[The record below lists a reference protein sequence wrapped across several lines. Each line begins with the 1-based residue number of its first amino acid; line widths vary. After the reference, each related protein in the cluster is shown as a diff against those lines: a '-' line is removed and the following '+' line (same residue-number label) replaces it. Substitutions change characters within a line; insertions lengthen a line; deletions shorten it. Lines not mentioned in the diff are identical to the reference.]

1 MRTLSIF
8 GTLML
13 ATALLA
19 SLTGCGKSGPP
30 THRLQGTVQ
39 LAEGNVGDLAGHTLE
54 AVLESDSTVRAY
66 GAIGEDGHFEL
77 ESLLG
82 GQIRPGALAGKYA
95 VRVVLGDDDPES
107 RRRAAEALNKRFFS
121 VETSGL
127 SISVPN
133 SGDVTLSLSRS

>member
-1 MRTLSIF
+1 RKEQVRKMRTLSIF
-8 GTLML
+8 GTLTL

-19 SLTGCGKSGPP
+19 SLTGCSKSGPP

-39 LAEGNVGDLAGHTLE
+39 FAEGNVSDLAGHTLE

-66 GAIGEDGHFEL
+66 GAIGDDGRFEL

-95 VRVVLGDDDPES
+95 VR
-107 RRRAAEALNKRFFS
+107 
-121 VETSGL
+121 
-127 SISVPN
+127 
-133 SGDVTLSLSRS
+133 